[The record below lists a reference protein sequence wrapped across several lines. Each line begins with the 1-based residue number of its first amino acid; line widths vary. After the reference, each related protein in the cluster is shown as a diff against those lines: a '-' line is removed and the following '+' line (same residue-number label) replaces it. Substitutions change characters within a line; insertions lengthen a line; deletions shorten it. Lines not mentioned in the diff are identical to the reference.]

1 MSNKQ
6 LKETPLAKKRRE
18 NAQKTPAITEL
29 IQTTTLTT
37 HEIAK
42 QLGVTDHRVSV
53 LAEKL
58 GVDMHNRTQ
67 QSYTGRGA
75 KISQSLRQN
84 GSASRANAQ
93 RRHRVANITPDYLGQ
108 IPDWAWRVIE
118 AQPELLLI
126 DKLIGLSERP
136 ESTVQL
142 FVEAEQALGRKIS
155 AVEMNE
161 YIPHIDG
168 VDWFNKQVSL
178 RQPNSSVIANV
189 TGSQSL
195 YESRVANLLNELGV
209 TYQTRTR
216 QFGFELD
223 FYLPEQQL
231 AIEVSPLATHNSNR
245 YRHFGLTTAK
255 PKRASYHA
263 YKYKTVAKQG
273 VTLVTLFE
281 KQLDPDVW
289 VNKTVPMLRRLVT
302 GHADVTLYA
311 RQTEIK
317 LMSSPTDKK
326 LVDAFLERYHM
337 DGKTPARIR
346 YGLFYHDEL
355 VGVATFGLPRTPAY
369 NDGQTLELKR
379 LAFKSDVQVR
389 YGISKLITRLSR
401 DFPEYNQLMTYSN
414 NNMGHGNGYARAGFT
429 FVKDTGAQLT
439 FVNPKN
445 PLDTYSW
452 SVATPWSA
460 KSGVIADLLGSQF
473 VSNDKA
479 RFLVETAL
487 PHRTDDGKGYV
498 AFYDTGN
505 KLWTKTLSRK
515 ER

>member
-1 MSNKQ
+1 MSDKQ

-18 NAQKTPAITEL
+18 NAQKTPLIENL

-42 QLGVTDHRVSV
+42 QIGVTDRRVASV
-53 LAEKL
+53 ATKL
-58 GVDMHNRTQ
+58 GVDMHDRTAY
-67 QSYTGRGA
+67 SYAGRGD

-84 GSASRANAQ
+84 GSADELNDYVP
-93 RRHRVANITPDYLGQ
+93 HVAENN
-108 IPDWAWRVIE
+108 
-118 AQPELLLI
+118 LI
-126 DKLIGLSERP
+126 D
-136 ESTVQL
+136 
-142 FVEAEQALGRKIS
+142 EQND
-155 AVEMNE
+155 VC
-161 YIPHIDG
+161 
-168 VDWFNKQVSL
+168 
-178 RQPNSSVIANV
+178 QPNSSATTTNVANV
-189 TGSQSL
+189 L
-195 YESRVANLLNELGV
+195 DELGV
-209 TYQTRTR
+209 TYLTRTR

-223 FYLPEQQL
+223 FYLPEQKL
-231 AIEVSPLATHNSNR
+231 AIDVSPLATHNSNR

-255 PKRASYHA
+255 PKRASAHE

-273 VTLVTLFE
+273 VTLITLFE

-289 VNKTVPMLRRLVT
+289 VNKTIPMLRRLVT

-439 FVNPKN
+439 FMNPKN

-460 KSGVIADLLGSQF
+460 KSGVIADLLGSQS

-505 KLWTKTLSRK
+505 KLWIKTLSHK

>member
-1 MSNKQ
+1 MSDKQ

-18 NAQKTPAITEL
+18 NAQKTPLIENL

-42 QLGVTDHRVSV
+42 QIGVTDRRVTAV
-53 LAEKL
+53 ATKL
-58 GVDMHNRTQ
+58 GIDMHDRTAY
-67 QSYTGRGA
+67 SYAGRGD
-75 KISQSLRQN
+75 KITQSLRQN
-84 GSASRANAQ
+84 GSADELNDYVPHVAENNLIDEQNDVCQPDSSTTTN
-93 RRHRVANITPDYLGQ
+93 VANVLD
-108 IPDWAWRVIE
+108 
-118 AQPELLLI
+118 
-126 DKLIGLSERP
+126 
-136 ESTVQL
+136 
-142 FVEAEQALGRKIS
+142 
-155 AVEMNE
+155 
-161 YIPHIDG
+161 
-168 VDWFNKQVSL
+168 
-178 RQPNSSVIANV
+178 
-189 TGSQSL
+189 
-195 YESRVANLLNELGV
+195 ELGV
-209 TYQTRTR
+209 TYLTRTR

-223 FYLPEQQL
+223 FYLPEQKL
-231 AIEVSPLATHNSNR
+231 AIDVSPLATHNSNR

-255 PKRASYHA
+255 PKRASAHE

-273 VTLVTLFE
+273 VTLITLFE

-289 VNKTVPMLRRLVT
+289 VNKTIPMLRRLVT

-317 LMSSPTDKK
+317 LMSQPDDKK

-346 YGLFYHDEL
+346 YGMFYRDEL
-355 VGVATFGLPRTPAY
+355 VGVATFSLPTTPVY
-369 NDGQTLELKR
+369 KDGETLELKR

-389 YGISKLITRLSR
+389 YGISKIVAQLSR
-401 DFPEYNQLMTYSN
+401 DFPEYNRLMTYSN
-414 NNMGHGNGYARAGFT
+414 NNMGHGNGYERAGFT

-460 KSGVIADLLGSQF
+460 KTGVIAKLLGSQF

-487 PHRTDDGKGYV
+487 PHRTDDGIGYV

-505 KLWTKTLSRK
+505 KLWTKTLHH
-515 ER
+515 

>member
-1 MSNKQ
+1 MSDKQ

-18 NAQKTPAITEL
+18 NAQKTPLIENL

-42 QLGVTDHRVSV
+42 QIGVTDRRVTAV
-53 LAEKL
+53 ATKL
-58 GVDMHNRTQ
+58 GIDMHDRTAY
-67 QSYTGRGA
+67 SYAGRGN

-84 GSASRANAQ
+84 GSVNKLNDDVP
-93 RRHRVANITPDYLGQ
+93 HVAE
-108 IPDWAWRVIE
+108 VE
-118 AQPELLLI
+118 LI
-126 DKLIGLSERP
+126 D
-136 ESTVQL
+136 
-142 FVEAEQALGRKIS
+142 EQNS
-155 AVEMNE
+155 V
-161 YIPHIDG
+161 P
-168 VDWFNKQVSL
+168 
-178 RQPNSSVIANV
+178 QPNSSAVAN
-189 TGSQSL
+189 
-195 YESRVANLLNELGV
+195 VANLLNELGV
-209 TYQTRTR
+209 TYLTRTR

-223 FYLPEQQL
+223 FYLPEQKL

-255 PKRASYHA
+255 PKRASYHE

-273 VTLVTLFE
+273 VTLITLFE

-289 VNKTVPMLRRLVT
+289 VNKTIPMLRRLVT

-317 LMSSPTDKK
+317 LMSQPDDKK

-346 YGLFYHDEL
+346 YGMFYRDEL
-355 VGVATFGLPRTPAY
+355 VGVATFSLLTTPAY
-369 NDGQTLELKR
+369 KDGQTLELKR

-389 YGISKLITRLSR
+389 YGISKIVAQLSR
-401 DFPEYNQLMTYSN
+401 DFPEYNRLMTYSN
-414 NNMGHGNGYARAGFT
+414 NNMGHGNGYERAGFT

-452 SVATPWSA
+452 SVATPWGA
-460 KSGVIADLLGSQF
+460 KSGVIAKLLGSQF

-505 KLWTKTLSRK
+505 KLWTKTLHN
-515 ER
+515 

>member
-1 MSNKQ
+1 MPDKQ

-18 NAQKTPAITEL
+18 NAQKTPLIENL

-42 QLGVTDHRVSV
+42 QTGVTDRRVTAV
-53 LAEKL
+53 ATKL
-58 GVDMHNRTQ
+58 GIDMRDRTAH
-67 QSYTGRGA
+67 SYAGRGD

-84 GSASRANAQ
+84 GGADELNDYVP
-93 RRHRVANITPDYLGQ
+93 HVAENN
-108 IPDWAWRVIE
+108 
-118 AQPELLLI
+118 LI
-126 DKLIGLSERP
+126 D
-136 ESTVQL
+136 
-142 FVEAEQALGRKIS
+142 EQND
-155 AVEMNE
+155 VC
-161 YIPHIDG
+161 
-168 VDWFNKQVSL
+168 
-178 RQPNSSVIANV
+178 QPNSSATTTNVANV
-189 TGSQSL
+189 L
-195 YESRVANLLNELGV
+195 DELGV
-209 TYQTRTR
+209 TYLTRTR

-223 FYLPEQQL
+223 FYLPEQKL
-231 AIEVSPLATHNSNR
+231 AIDVSPLATHNSNR
-245 YRHFGLTTAK
+245 YRHFGLPTAK
-255 PKRASYHA
+255 PKRASAHE

-273 VTLVTLFE
+273 VTLITLFE

-289 VNKTVPMLRRLVT
+289 VNKTIPMLRRLVT

-439 FVNPKN
+439 FMNPKN

-460 KSGVIADLLGSQF
+460 KSGVIADLLGSQS

-505 KLWTKTLSRK
+505 KLWIKTLSHK

>member
-1 MSNKQ
+1 MSDKQ

-18 NAQKTPAITEL
+18 NAQKTPLIENL

-42 QLGVTDHRVSV
+42 QLGVTDRRVASV
-53 LAEKL
+53 ATKL
-58 GVDMHNRTQ
+58 GVDMHDRTAY
-67 QSYTGRGA
+67 SYAGRGN

-84 GSASRANAQ
+84 GSAKRANAQ
-93 RRHRVANITPDYLGQ
+93 RRHQVADIAPDYLGQ
-108 IPDWAWRVIE
+108 IPDWAWRVID
-118 AQPELLLI
+118 AQPEPLLI

-136 ESTVQL
+136 ESTVAL
-142 FVEAEQALGRKIS
+142 FTEAELALGRKVS
-155 AVEMNE
+155 AVELND
-161 YIPHIDG
+161 YIPHIAG
-168 VDWFNKQVSL
+168 VDLINKQLSL
-178 RQPNSSVIANV
+178 RQPNSSAIANV
-189 TGSQSL
+189 AGSQSL

-209 TYQTRTR
+209 TYLTRTR

-223 FYLPEQQL
+223 FYLPEQKL

-255 PKRASYHA
+255 PKRASYHE

-273 VTLVTLFE
+273 ATLITLFE

-317 LMSSPTDKK
+317 LMSQPDDKK

-346 YGLFYHDEL
+346 YGMFYRDEL
-355 VGVATFGLPRTPAY
+355 VGVATFSLPTTPAY
-369 NDGQTLELKR
+369 KDGQTLELKR

-389 YGISKLITRLSR
+389 YGISKIVAQLSR
-401 DFPEYNQLMTYSN
+401 DFPEYNWLMTYSN
-414 NNMGHGNGYARAGFT
+414 NNMGHGNGYERAGFT

-452 SVATPWSA
+452 SVATPWGA
-460 KSGVIADLLGSQF
+460 KSGVIAKLLGSQF

-505 KLWTKTLSRK
+505 KLWTKTLHN
-515 ER
+515 

>member
-1 MSNKQ
+1 MSDKQ

-18 NAQKTPAITEL
+18 NAQKTPLIENL

-42 QLGVTDHRVSV
+42 QTGVTDRRVTAV
-53 LAEKL
+53 ATKL
-58 GVDMHNRTQ
+58 GVDMHDRTAH
-67 QSYTGRGA
+67 SYAGRGD

-84 GSASRANAQ
+84 GSADELNDYVPHVAGSDLIDEQNSSTTTN
-93 RRHRVANITPDYLGQ
+93 VANVLD
-108 IPDWAWRVIE
+108 
-118 AQPELLLI
+118 
-126 DKLIGLSERP
+126 
-136 ESTVQL
+136 
-142 FVEAEQALGRKIS
+142 
-155 AVEMNE
+155 
-161 YIPHIDG
+161 
-168 VDWFNKQVSL
+168 
-178 RQPNSSVIANV
+178 
-189 TGSQSL
+189 
-195 YESRVANLLNELGV
+195 ELGV
-209 TYQTRTR
+209 TYLTRTR

-223 FYLPEQQL
+223 FYLPEQKL
-231 AIEVSPLATHNSNR
+231 AIDVSPLATHNSNR

-255 PKRASYHA
+255 PKRASAHE

-273 VTLVTLFE
+273 VTLITLFE

-289 VNKTVPMLRRLVT
+289 VNKTIPMLRRLVT

-317 LMSSPTDKK
+317 LMSQPDDKK

-346 YGLFYHDEL
+346 YGMFYRDEL
-355 VGVATFGLPRTPAY
+355 VGVATFSLPTTPVY
-369 NDGQTLELKR
+369 KDGETLELKR

-389 YGISKLITRLSR
+389 YGISKIVAQLSR
-401 DFPEYNQLMTYSN
+401 DFPEYNRLMTYSN
-414 NNMGHGNGYARAGFT
+414 NNMGHGNGYERAGFT

-460 KSGVIADLLGSQF
+460 KTGVIAKLLGSQF

-487 PHRTDDGKGYV
+487 PHRTDDGIGYV

-505 KLWTKTLSRK
+505 KLWTKTLHH
-515 ER
+515 

>member
-1 MSNKQ
+1 MSDKQ

-18 NAQKTPAITEL
+18 NAQKTPLIENL

-42 QLGVTDHRVSV
+42 QIGVTDRRVTAV
-53 LAEKL
+53 ATKL
-58 GVDMHNRTQ
+58 GIDMHDRTAY
-67 QSYTGRGA
+67 SYAGRGD

-84 GSASRANAQ
+84 GSADELNDYVPHVAENNLIDEQNDVCQPDSSTTTN
-93 RRHRVANITPDYLGQ
+93 VANVLD
-108 IPDWAWRVIE
+108 
-118 AQPELLLI
+118 
-126 DKLIGLSERP
+126 
-136 ESTVQL
+136 
-142 FVEAEQALGRKIS
+142 
-155 AVEMNE
+155 
-161 YIPHIDG
+161 
-168 VDWFNKQVSL
+168 
-178 RQPNSSVIANV
+178 
-189 TGSQSL
+189 
-195 YESRVANLLNELGV
+195 ELGV
-209 TYQTRTR
+209 TYLTRTR

-223 FYLPEQQL
+223 FYLPEQKL
-231 AIEVSPLATHNSNR
+231 AIDVSPLATHNSNR

-255 PKRASYHA
+255 PKRASAHE

-273 VTLVTLFE
+273 VTLITLFE

-289 VNKTVPMLRRLVT
+289 VNKTIPMLRRLVT

-317 LMSSPTDKK
+317 LMSQPDDKK

-346 YGLFYHDEL
+346 YGMFYRDEL
-355 VGVATFGLPRTPAY
+355 VGVATFSLPTTPVY
-369 NDGQTLELKR
+369 KDGETLELKR

-389 YGISKLITRLSR
+389 YGISKIVAQLSR
-401 DFPEYNQLMTYSN
+401 DFPEYNRLMTYSN
-414 NNMGHGNGYARAGFT
+414 NNMGHGNGYERAGFT

-460 KSGVIADLLGSQF
+460 KTGVIAKLLGSQF

-487 PHRTDDGKGYV
+487 PHRTDDGIGYV

-505 KLWTKTLSRK
+505 KLWTKTLHH
-515 ER
+515 